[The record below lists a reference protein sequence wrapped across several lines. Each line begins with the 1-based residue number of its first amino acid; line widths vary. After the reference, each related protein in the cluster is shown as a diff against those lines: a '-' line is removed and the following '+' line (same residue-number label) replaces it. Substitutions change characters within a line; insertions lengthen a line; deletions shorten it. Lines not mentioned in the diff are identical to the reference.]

1 MCFIVHFFRGGRFE
15 PPLPQEVS
23 LGHCFVCPL
32 QLFPRAT
39 PSRDSLTIV
48 KYIVMLEVDANYS
61 SLQHQAA
68 WHDFYS
74 SDLICFFDLLLHVY
88 KKHSYNIISRG
99 ILLLFYKFFFVLIE
113 SFPKVL

>member
-1 MCFIVHFFRGGRFE
+1 MFCLSSSVISSRE
-15 PPLPQEVS
+15 S
-23 LGHCFVCPL
+23 
-32 QLFPRAT
+32 
-39 PSRDSLTIV
+39 SRDSLTIV